1 MKCLEFNEHQFK
13 RVGSH
18 RVPCHGS
25 WGTAMPLEPDGTIEY
40 IDYRCRLCGE
50 TCSEEKLYSWRAN
63 PTAEASPVN
72 QEGE

>member
-1 MKCLEFNEHQFK
+1 
-13 RVGSH
+13 
-18 RVPCHGS
+18 
-25 WGTAMPLEPDGTIEY
+25 MPLEPDGTIEY